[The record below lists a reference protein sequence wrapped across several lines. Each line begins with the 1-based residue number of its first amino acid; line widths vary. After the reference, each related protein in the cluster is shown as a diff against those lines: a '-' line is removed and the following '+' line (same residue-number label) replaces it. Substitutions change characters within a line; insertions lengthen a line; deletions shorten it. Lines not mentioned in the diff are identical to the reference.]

1 MDKNGLYVPLESHD
15 TNLSNLRMENIL
27 SNVVKEVV
35 KTEDYFKKLRENIL
49 GISQKVKSYDNAIKQ
64 LEKQFDQM

>member
-49 GISQKVKSYDNAIKQ
+49 GIS
-64 LEKQFDQM
+64 